1 MERKRRR
8 DSLLCFLLLLVLV
21 TGCRTPKNVD
31 AGNIKGDITID
42 ELVKMQ
48 AFTPTLMNLSSKLK
62 IKARVGEKELSVG
75 GTLGIEEN
83 KGIQIGITALG
94 LFEVARME
102 LTPSSALLINK
113 VEDEY
118 ASLGS
123 GTLGI
128 LQQAGLSYEVLQAIF
143 TNVPFLSDG
152 SDMRKTLSQMDISRV
167 GNDIT
172 LVTPKRGTTQ
182 YTFYLDALTGELQ
195 QTSGTYNQSVKVDC
209 YYSDFTE
216 LEGRSF
222 PRKIQ
227 LNVQGAGTPITLDLT
242 LSNIREGKFRFKS
255 TDTKSMKQIDVSRI
269 INVIK

>member
-62 IKARVGEKELSVG
+62 IKARVGEKDLSVG

-102 LTPSSALLINK
+102 LTPSSA
-113 VEDEY
+113 
-118 ASLGS
+118 
-123 GTLGI
+123 
-128 LQQAGLSYEVLQAIF
+128 
-143 TNVPFLSDG
+143 
-152 SDMRKTLSQMDISRV
+152 R
-167 GNDIT
+167 
-172 LVTPKRGTTQ
+172 
-182 YTFYLDALTGELQ
+182 
-195 QTSGTYNQSVKVDC
+195 
-209 YYSDFTE
+209 
-216 LEGRSF
+216 
-222 PRKIQ
+222 
-227 LNVQGAGTPITLDLT
+227 
-242 LSNIREGKFRFKS
+242 
-255 TDTKSMKQIDVSRI
+255 
-269 INVIK
+269 